1 MWQKYLIRDVYGIFL
16 SLKNKNNLAYC
27 SYKSHFVCLCS
38 TKLREKKQQKHNHYD
53 NQLDSDPSGREIA
66 RPIRGLTIIRE
77 QHADGTINIRKIST
91 E

>member
-1 MWQKYLIRDVYGIFL
+1 MVSIDVAEKLGIDRAA
-16 SLKNKNNLAYC
+16 S
-27 SYKSHFVCLCS
+27 SSPVVS
-38 TKLREKKQQKHNHYD
+38 TRYY
-53 NQLDSDPSGREIA
+53 DPSGREIA

>member
-1 MWQKYLIRDVYGIFL
+1 MILTPSQTLDIF
-16 SLKNKNNLAYC
+16 
-27 SYKSHFVCLCS
+27 HRRVS
-38 TKLREKKQQKHNHYD
+38 TRYY
-53 NQLDSDPSGREIA
+53 DPSGREIA